1 MNTLEL
7 IKCIKSDLR
16 SKRIFKGVF
25 ARDTLPCQKIISRSP
40 SAFVFNTDLARN
52 EGEHWCVIYLDGKG
66 FAEYFDSFGLPPR
79 HKEVIEFIERNSR
92 SYRYNDKHIQNL
104 LSFACGL
111 YVIHYVF
118 MKSRGATMN
127 VALKP
132 FHPLKPWTN
141 DRVVYNL
148 VRHLLC
154 KVKVYYKSSGAL
166 VL

>member
-1 MNTLEL
+1 
-7 IKCIKSDLR
+7 
-16 SKRIFKGVF
+16 
-25 ARDTLPCQKIISRSP
+25 
-40 SAFVFNTDLARN
+40 
-52 EGEHWCVIYLDGKG
+52 
-66 FAEYFDSFGLPPR
+66 
-79 HKEVIEFIERNSR
+79 
-92 SYRYNDKHIQNL
+92 
-104 LSFACGL
+104 
-111 YVIHYVF
+111 
-118 MKSRGATMN
+118 MN